1 MLLLVLLVLL
11 LVLLLV
17 PDWIPLM
24 PELRKRRWR
33 SGKESEAEQ
42 EKSRHGYYPCVDD
55 NDDDPDWMNGPDG
68 NDSDDYWDEDRAWEA
83 MLEAQEREAQQL
95 IQEARVALGFAELE
109 AQQLSECEAQQLI
122 HEARNVDRHYWEE
135 ELRRLGLLAPSV
147 KRARV

>member
-1 MLLLVLLVLL
+1 
-11 LVLLLV
+11 
-17 PDWIPLM
+17 M
-24 PELRKRRWR
+24 PELRRRR
-33 SGKESEAEQ
+33 VGGKESEAEQ

-95 IQEARVALGFAELE
+95 IQEAR
-109 AQQLSECEAQQLI
+109 
-122 HEARNVDRHYWEE
+122 NVDRHYWEE